1 MCTYNFVLRPKN
13 DFDQDDKGLFP
24 AEEQDS
30 EDDVIV
36 LIGGY
41 YVPNDTVS
49 TVHKRCCQTLL
60 LFASLGQDTVETLRL
75 DAPEG
80 QEQSCASL
88 PYESDYVIAF
98 SDPKGRPIAC
108 GGRGSPVRNSTLG
121 YFLPIKNSG

>member
-49 TVHKRCCQTLL
+49 TVHKRFCQIL
-60 LFASLGQDTVETLRL
+60 LFPFCLFGPGHRGDTPTGRSRGTGAELRQSSL
-75 DAPEG
+75 
-80 QEQSCASL
+80 
-88 PYESDYVIAF
+88 
-98 SDPKGRPIAC
+98 
-108 GGRGSPVRNSTLG
+108 
-121 YFLPIKNSG
+121 

>member
-49 TVHKRCCQTLL
+49 AVPKKVLSDIIISVLPFWARTPWRHSDWTLQRDRSRAAPVFPMSQTTSLHSATQKEDPLL
-60 LFASLGQDTVETLRL
+60 VG
-75 DAPEG
+75 EG
-80 QEQSCASL
+80 EVL
-88 PYESDYVIAF
+88 
-98 SDPKGRPIAC
+98 
-108 GGRGSPVRNSTLG
+108 
-121 YFLPIKNSG
+121 